1 MNTINPTMCVLVNFQ
16 SQEIQDFLLL
26 PLPDLVRDRK
36 ANCSLKSTK
45 QFVASETGTK
55 DLMGDSFKL
64 SCERVLCI
72 SLLQLASSTSGEGI
86 LKVLTSE
93 YLGFFLYTCGPML
106 RLLQETEESAL
117 TMAFVL

>member
-1 MNTINPTMCVLVNFQ
+1 MNTTNPAIMVLVILQ

-36 ANCSLKSTK
+36 VNWSLKSTK

-64 SCERVLCI
+64 SCERELCV
-72 SLLQLASSTSGEGI
+72 SPLQLASSTSGEGI
-86 LKVLTSE
+86 LDRKKT
-93 YLGFFLYTCGPML
+93 FK
-106 RLLQETEESAL
+106 
-117 TMAFVL
+117 

>member
-93 YLGFFLYTCGPML
+93 YLGFFSTPVVLCSDCSKRL
-106 RLLQETEESAL
+106 RSRP
-117 TMAFVL
+117 